1 MMMESMSNDVT
12 REMELEYCRGKN
24 YIVSIE
30 ITKSHSIDN
39 SISTAMFKK
48 VIVGDMKLDG
58 TSLSDNKEQEEM
70 GVQPEQEGMVHGH

>member
-12 REMELEYCRGKN
+12 REMVLEYCRGKN

-58 TSLSDNKEQEEM
+58 TSLSDNKEQE
-70 GVQPEQEGMVHGH
+70 